1 MKYSPISC
9 MLYITHFWI
18 TQIKNFLKKVLLSE
32 SILKI
37 EAFKNRNSTKVQM
50 EKKQWKKEEDESNL
64 EKKWS
69 GNSKN
74 KIQIIVTQF
83 VLSKILNSCRVS
95 HSPFKIWIPD
105 TLVKNLLQVS
115 FYSKKAS
122 ILKTPYRKKT
132 KTVNR

>member
-1 MKYSPISC
+1 

-83 VLSKILNSCRVS
+83 VLSKILNS
-95 HSPFKIWIPD
+95 W
-105 TLVKNLLQVS
+105 
-115 FYSKKAS
+115 
-122 ILKTPYRKKT
+122 YRYP
-132 KTVNR
+132 VCYI